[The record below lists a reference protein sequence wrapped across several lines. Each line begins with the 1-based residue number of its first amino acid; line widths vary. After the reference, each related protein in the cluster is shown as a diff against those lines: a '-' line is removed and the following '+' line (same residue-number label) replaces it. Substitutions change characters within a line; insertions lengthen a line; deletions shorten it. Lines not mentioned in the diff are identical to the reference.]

1 MDMDEVIRT
10 LVNTRDPKVR
20 EQILSK
26 LTLEE
31 IFQVLAFFGK
41 GE

>member
-1 MDMDEVIRT
+1 MEIDQIIEAVIT
-10 LVNTRDPKVR
+10 TRDPKVR
-20 EQILSK
+20 QEILSK

-31 IFQVLAFFGK
+31 IFQVLAFFGR